1 MTSSRAQKLLTFIR
15 HAPSEPSGFLYGRY
29 DADIGAIAPDTISFL
44 QAQIIEDSLIIC
56 SPATRCLKTCNAV
69 LSKANPRQTHDALW
83 EQSFGTWD
91 GTAFSQLPDIG
102 ILTGEALAD
111 FTPPDGES
119 FSDLCRRVHPIIEN
133 ICLNESAQ
141 NITFFVHAGV
151 IRAALSLAFSSHISA
166 LSCEI
171 DPLSVTKLR
180 YLGEQGFSVVSV
192 NRTAIK

>member
-1 MTSSRAQKLLTFIR
+1 MSSRAQKLLTFIR

-44 QAQIIEDSLIIC
+44 RAQIIEDSLIIC
-56 SPATRCLKTCNAV
+56 SPAKRCLKTCDAV

-102 ILTGEALAD
+102 ILKGEALAD

-133 ICLNESAQ
+133 ICLNDSAQ

-171 DPLSVTKLR
+171 DSLSVTEFR
-180 YLGEQGFSVVSV
+180 YLGEQGFSVISV
-192 NRTAIK
+192 NRTTIK